1 MATFLFSN
9 VNCNARAAH
18 PQLSN
23 MKDCQNR
30 SNDTLPNEPTA
41 YDNNMYLTLKHG
53 CWSSDAPHLTENW
66 TMAFNCIIWTD

>member
-53 CWSSDAPHLTENW
+53 C
-66 TMAFNCIIWTD
+66 

>member
-9 VNCNARAAH
+9 VNCNSRAAH

-41 YDNNMYLTLKHG
+41 YDNNMYLTLNMVA
-53 CWSSDAPHLTENW
+53 DLLMHLTQLKIVLW
-66 TMAFNCIIWTD
+66 HLIA